1 MKFPRNAK
9 IFRGQ
14 LDAAPLAGVF
24 FLLCIFLL
32 LNSSLVFTP
41 GVRLDLPTVRGSPLP
56 GIAGPTVVVALD
68 VAGALYFENQLMQER
83 ELRARLRLAAANATN
98 LTLIVQA
105 DKGVKL
111 DSFYELSK
119 LASEVGIQQVLVAAR
134 PALRTGL
141 APAIHEP

>member
-41 GVRLDLPTVRGSPLP
+41 GVRLDLPAVHGAPLP
-56 GIAGPTVVVALD
+56 GVANPSVMVALD
-68 VAGALYFENQLMQER
+68 VAGLLYYENQLVQER
-83 ELRARLRLAAANATN
+83 ELRARLRLATAKTTN

-111 DSFYELSK
+111 DYFYQLSK

-134 PALRTGL
+134 PAIRMGL
-141 APAIHEP
+141 APAGHEP